1 MGERAARDQIAK
13 SLRFCLP
20 NKALSIAVYT
30 EKKMQKVS
38 EKTAHGLAERGRRQH
53 MRCPEDS
60 DFRTSDCRAIS
71 WNRAEPRLLGVD
83 IAEAGHLDVRDRFH
97 KNGSFSQRKQ
107 IDRNIFS
114 QIQDLLPG

>member
-1 MGERAARDQIAK
+1 MAAGNVEDRSLRNMGERAARDQIAK

-53 MRCPEDS
+53 MRCQRRQAFAKLRRVLCRHPAYCSED
-60 DFRTSDCRAIS
+60 TSGPS
-71 WNRAEPRLLGVD
+71 
-83 IAEAGHLDVRDRFH
+83 
-97 KNGSFSQRKQ
+97 SS
-107 IDRNIFS
+107 
-114 QIQDLLPG
+114 